1 MSMEHVAIIK
11 DRLNKLMDQL
21 ATTGGAMWPEQ
32 SKLRLSLPIK
42 DGKGQYIFNLKEG
55 GDGLSTFA
63 LDRNDVF
70 IPNYIGVLLE
80 LVNTT
85 TGVKRTFSFCPVNDG
100 TTPSVFPVAFKDNQI
115 EKLYSGHMQWLLD
128 NQVMFSAY
136 PMENFHYVPETQGA
150 FVLNSSDEP
159 VQEGIQVERDLY
171 KMLSLVY
178 PKYVIAGT
186 RDHKIS
192 INFDAAG
199 NTFPVTEGYT
209 ANLVLY
215 MDGFLV
221 KGGSEYKGGGASNP
235 FGEAVGQW

>member
-1 MSMEHVAIIK
+1 MTDIKSILK
-11 DRLNKLMDQL
+11 DRYDKVIDQV
-21 ATTGGAMWPEQ
+21 AGTGLWPSQ
-32 SKLRLSLPIK
+32 SKLRLALPIK

-55 GDGLSTFA
+55 GDGVSTFA

-70 IPNYIGVLLE
+70 IPTMFGMLIE
-80 LVNTT
+80 LVKTA
-85 TGVKRTFSFCPVNDG
+85 TGEKTLYSFVPQNDG
-100 TTPSVFPVAFKDNQI
+100 VNPSVFEAGFVDGQMNKI
-115 EKLYSGHMQWLLD
+115 YSGHVQWLLD
-128 NQVMFSAY
+128 NQVMMPAF
-136 PMENFHYVPETQGA
+136 PMEKFHYVPETQGA
-150 FVLNSSDEP
+150 FVLNSSDKA
-159 VQEGIQVERDLY
+159 VQEGIQLERNLDD
-171 KMLSLVY
+171 MLTLLY

-192 INFDAAG
+192 VNFDAAG
-199 NTFPVTEGYT
+199 NTFAVTEGYT

>member
-1 MSMEHVAIIK
+1 MSYIKTILK
-11 DRLNKLMDQL
+11 DRYDKVIDQL
-21 ATTGGAMWPEQ
+21 AGTGLWPSQ

-55 GDGLSTFA
+55 GDGVSTFA

-70 IPNYIGVLLE
+70 IPTMFGMLIE
-80 LVNTT
+80 LVNNT
-85 TGVKRTFSFCPVNDG
+85 TGEKTLYSFVPQNDG
-100 TTPSVFPVAFKDNQI
+100 TNPSVYAAGFVDGQMNKM
-115 EKLYSGHMQWLLD
+115 YSGHVQWLLD
-128 NQVMFSAY
+128 NQVMMPAF
-136 PMENFHYVPETQGA
+136 PMEKFHYVPETQGA
-150 FVLNSSDEP
+150 FVLNSSDEA
-159 VQEGIQVERDLY
+159 VQEGIQLERNLDD
-171 KMLSLVY
+171 MLTLLY

-192 INFDAAG
+192 VNFDAAG
-199 NTFPVTEGYT
+199 NTFEVTEGYT

>member
-1 MSMEHVAIIK
+1 MSYIK
-11 DRLNKLMDQL
+11 TILKNRYDKVIDQL
-21 ATTGGAMWPEQ
+21 AGTNLWPSQ

-55 GDGLSTFA
+55 GDGVSTFA

-70 IPNYIGVLLE
+70 IPTMFGMLIE
-80 LVNTT
+80 LVNNT
-85 TGVKRTFSFCPVNDG
+85 TGEKTLYSFVPQNDG
-100 TTPSVFPVAFKDNQI
+100 TNPSVYAAGFVDGQMNKM
-115 EKLYSGHMQWLLD
+115 YSGHVQWLLD
-128 NQVMFSAY
+128 NQVMMPAF
-136 PMENFHYVPETQGA
+136 PMEKFHYVPETQGA
-150 FVLNSSDEP
+150 FVLNSSDEA
-159 VQEGIQVERDLY
+159 VQEGIQLERNLDD
-171 KMLSLVY
+171 MLTLLY

-192 INFDAAG
+192 VNFDAAG
-199 NTFPVTEGYT
+199 NTFEVTEGYT